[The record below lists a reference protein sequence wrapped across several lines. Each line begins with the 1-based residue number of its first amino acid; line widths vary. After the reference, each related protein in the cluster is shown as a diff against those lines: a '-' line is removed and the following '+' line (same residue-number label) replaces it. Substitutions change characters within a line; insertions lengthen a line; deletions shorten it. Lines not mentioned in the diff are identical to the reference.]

1 MKDFDTDH
9 DTRYLRSLLRDIGF
23 RPYFD
28 FGFKRIL
35 DILGSLILLVSTAPV
50 IAAFW
55 LLIRRDG
62 GTGFYGQQRVGR
74 GGRIFTCWKLR
85 SMCIDAE
92 ARLADLIARDPT
104 AAAQWL
110 TEQKLQDDPRI
121 TPLGRTIRRYFIDEL
136 PQLFNVLRGEMSFVG
151 PRPFIPSQEGLYQGD
166 VVGYYAMRPGMT
178 GLWQVSSREDNEFI
192 SRVDHD
198 ARYAR
203 EVSLRTD
210 LNILLSTVRVVV
222 DGKGK

>member
-1 MKDFDTDH
+1 MKDFDQD
-9 DTRYLRSLLRDIGF
+9 REPWFLRSLLRDVGF

-35 DILGSLILLVSTAPV
+35 DILGSLAVLVPTAPV
-50 IAAFW
+50 IAVFW

-62 GTGFYGQQRVGR
+62 GPGFYGQQRVGR
-74 GGRIFTCWKLR
+74 AGRTFTCWKLR
-85 SMCIDAE
+85 SMCTDAE
-92 ARLADLIARDPT
+92 ARLAELITRDPV

-110 TEQKLQDDPRI
+110 TEQKLENDPRI
-121 TPLGRTIRRYFIDEL
+121 TPLGRIIRRYFIDEL

-166 VVGYYAMRPGMT
+166 VFGYYVMRPGMT

-203 EVSLRTD
+203 EVSLRMD
-210 LNILLSTVRVVV
+210 VHILLSTVRVVLS
-222 DGKGK
+222 GKGK

>member
-1 MKDFDTDH
+1 MKDFDPEP
-9 DTRYLRSLLRDIGF
+9 RFLRVLLRDVGS

-28 FGFKRIL
+28 FGFKRLI
-35 DILGSLILLVSTAPV
+35 DILGSLTLLMIFAPV
-50 IAAFW
+50 IVVFW

-62 GTGFYGQQRVGR
+62 GPGFYGQQRVGR
-74 GGRIFTCWKLR
+74 AGCIFTCWKLR
-85 SMCIDAE
+85 SMYTGAE
-92 ARLADLIARDPT
+92 QHLTELIARDPAI
-104 AAAQWL
+104 AAEWL
-110 TEQKLQDDPRI
+110 IEQKLQNDPRI
-121 TPLGRTIRRYFIDEL
+121 TPLGRIIRRYFIDEL

-166 VVGYYAMRPGMT
+166 VFGYYVTRPGMT

-203 EVSLRTD
+203 EISLRLD
-210 LNILLSTVRVVV
+210 LSILLATIRVVL